1 MAQSYQ
7 VLKIGRVVL
16 LVLAY
21 LVAGI
26 NLIAGVMLLVTGGDP
41 IAIGDTGPQ
50 IPARLFGVIGI
61 LLSTPLSFILLY
73 VPSGMIHLLLELRAQ
88 KG

>member
-1 MAQSYQ
+1 MAQPYQ

-16 LVLAY
+16 LALAY

-26 NLIAGVMLLVTGGDP
+26 NLIAGVMLLVTGGEP
-41 IAIGDTGPQ
+41 IPVGELGPE

-61 LLSTPLSFILLY
+61 LISTPLSFVLLY
-73 VPSGMIHLLLELRAQ
+73 LPSGMIHLLLDLRAQ

>member
-1 MAQSYQ
+1 MTQPYQ

-21 LVAGI
+21 VVAVV
-26 NLIAGVMLLVTGGDP
+26 NVVAGVMLLFTGGGP
-41 IAIGDTGPQ
+41 IPLGEGGPEL
-50 IPARLFGVIGI
+50 PARLFGVIGI
-61 LLSTPLSFILLY
+61 LVSAPLSFVLLY
-73 VPSGMIHLLLELRAQ
+73 VPSGLIALLLELRA

>member
-1 MAQSYQ
+1 MAQAYH

-21 LVAGI
+21 LVAVV
-26 NLIAGVMLLVTGGDP
+26 NVVAGAMLLFAGGAP
-41 IAIGDTGPQ
+41 IPLGEGGPE

-61 LLSTPLSFILLY
+61 VISAPLSFVLLY
-73 VPSGMIHLLLELRAQ
+73 LPSGMVHLLLELRAQ